1 MRALAAPHVH
11 SAWSDDA
18 SWSLSD
24 IADGFRRRGY
34 RGVLLSEHS
43 RAFVEADLGA
53 YHAACAEASTP
64 ELLLV
69 PGIEYNDPENLVH
82 ITVWGDVPFFG
93 HTPQISD
100 LLPRVSGAGGVS
112 VLAHPWRRDAWKRF
126 DPRWADHLTAVEV
139 WNRKYDGLAPN
150 RRALN
155 LARQAGLAP
164 FASLDFHTS
173 RQFFPLGMELLLDD
187 AEPVNP
193 QSIYKALRN
202 RAFEPR
208 AFNRPARHFAGGP
221 GLLALEAVEHSRRL
235 VRKPLRGLRR
245 ER

>member
-11 SAWSDDA
+11 SVWSDDA
-18 SWSLSD
+18 SWSLAD
-24 IADGFRRRGY
+24 IADAFGKRGY
-34 RGVLLSEHS
+34 RVVLLSEHS
-43 RAFVEADLGA
+43 RAFAEADLGA
-53 YHAACAEASTP
+53 YVQACAQASTP
-64 ELLLV
+64 EVLLV

-100 LLPRVSGAGGVS
+100 LLPKVSGEGGVG

-126 DPRWADHLTAVEV
+126 EPEWAKHLTAVEV

-150 RRALN
+150 RRALA
-155 LARQAGLAP
+155 LARQSGLAP

-187 AEPVNP
+187 SAPLSP
-193 QSIYKALRN
+193 QSVYQALRN

-208 AFNRPARHFAGGP
+208 AFRRSARAFAGGP
-221 GLLALEAVEHSRRL
+221 ALLALEAVEHTRRL
-235 VRKPLRGLRR
+235 ARKPLRGLRR